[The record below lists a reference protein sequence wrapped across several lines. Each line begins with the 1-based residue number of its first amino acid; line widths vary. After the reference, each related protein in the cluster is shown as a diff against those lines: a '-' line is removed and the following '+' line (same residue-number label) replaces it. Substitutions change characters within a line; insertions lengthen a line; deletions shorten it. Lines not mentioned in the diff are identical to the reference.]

1 MGKIFV
7 ILLFAVAALQVTAQ
21 EIISKTEII
30 DATGLKNLVAAG
42 KGTPVLLNFWATW
55 CGPCHSEF
63 PDLIKIDADY
73 RNKGLIFNVVSVDSV
88 GLIDSTVPEFL
99 RQYKSTMNSYLIDLP
114 NRRAIAR
121 AIRTITPKF
130 PDVYP
135 LTLLF
140 DKNGKLVYQKFGKI
154 NEKILRAE
162 ISKVLRK

>member
-1 MGKIFV
+1 MSKIFV
-7 ILLFAVAALQVTAQ
+7 LLLLALSSVQVPAQ

-30 DATGLKNLVAAG
+30 DAAGLKNLVTAG
-42 KGTPVLLNFWATW
+42 KGAPVLLNFWATW

-63 PDLIKIDADY
+63 PDLIKIDSDY
-73 RNKGLIFNVVSVDSV
+73 RKKGLVFNVVSVDSV
-88 GLIDSTVPEFL
+88 GLIDSSVPEFL

-121 AIRTITPKF
+121 AIRGITPKF

-162 ISKVLRK
+162 INKALRK

>member
-1 MGKIFV
+1 MGKFLAA
-7 ILLFAVAALQVTAQ
+7 LLFALVAMKVPAQ

-30 DATGLKNLVAAG
+30 DAAGLKNLVAVS
-42 KGTPVLLNFWATW
+42 KGSPVLLNFWATW

-63 PDLIKIDADY
+63 PDLIKIDADF
-73 RNKGLIFNVVSVDSV
+73 RAQGLVFNVVSVDSA

-121 AIRTITPKF
+121 AIRGITPKF

-162 ISKVLRK
+162 INKVLRK